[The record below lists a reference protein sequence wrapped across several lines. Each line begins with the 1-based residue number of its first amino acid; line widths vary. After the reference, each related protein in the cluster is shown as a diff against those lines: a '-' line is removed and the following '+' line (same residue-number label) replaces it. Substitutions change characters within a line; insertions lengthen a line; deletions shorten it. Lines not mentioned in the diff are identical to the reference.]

1 MCNEWDKVKEVH
13 VYFESGAV
21 SKSKRF
27 DMDAEAVILQLK
39 EENEN
44 LREKICRLE
53 EKVVAVSKNGFWVKK
68 TQYVALQKE
77 YEFQESRLK
86 ALADSIIDTRQGMQA
101 KIDALEAQLKSKK
114 K

>member
-1 MCNEWDKVKEVH
+1 MCDGFDGVKEVH

-21 SKSKRF
+21 AKSKRF
-27 DMDAEAVILQLK
+27 DMQAEEVILRLK
-39 EENEN
+39 EDNEA
-44 LREKICRLE
+44 LLEKIARLE
-53 EKVVAVSKNGFWVKK
+53 DKVIEVSRNGYWVKK

-86 ALADSIIDTRQGMQA
+86 ALADSIIDTRQGLQA